1 MAGSAGFTVLAG
13 PQTYKDTL
21 LELCGGSTQGGLRRA
36 RRFWRGAPN
45 QQGEV
50 PGVRWRQHTGRASP
64 SSPFYSGPQA
74 SKDKFLELGGGS
86 TQGVVLATN
95 LQRQVPRVRW
105 RQHTGAVSATLTVL
119 AGVGVAQCHPS
130 LGFALAAVTLTSP
143 ACFCAAWQAVGE
155 GGAPWRAVVQ
165 AARIGAWTGKR
176 HASAA
181 YTDIGRSRKRRA
193 ATNPGHAFAA
203 RRCACHAATSTRSW
217 PIWRS
222 AWRCCSRQKE
232 AISPREACE
241 HHLRCGRSCQRRC
254 WHRCDMLRLAG
265 ARGSLA
271 WAVGDCPAAAAV
283 LQLAQPSCVP

>member
-21 LELCGGSTQGGLRRA
+21 LELCGVSTQGGLRRA

-130 LGFALAAVTLTSP
+130 LGFALAAVTLAMPPLSGLCPGRRHTDI
-143 ACFCAAWQAVGE
+143 ARMLLRCAAGGRGRRCAVARSG
-155 GGAPWRAVVQ
+155 PSCTDWRLD
-165 AARIGAWTGKR
+165 WET
-176 HASAA
+176 
-181 YTDIGRSRKRRA
+181 SRKRRL
-193 ATNPGHAFAA
+193 H
-203 RRCACHAATSTRSW
+203 
-217 PIWRS
+217 
-222 AWRCCSRQKE
+222 
-232 AISPREACE
+232 
-241 HHLRCGRSCQRRC
+241 
-254 WHRCDMLRLAG
+254 
-265 ARGSLA
+265 
-271 WAVGDCPAAAAV
+271 
-283 LQLAQPSCVP
+283 

>member
-1 MAGSAGFTVLAG
+1 MAAAHREWSE
-13 PQTYKDTL
+13 PQT
-21 LELCGGSTQGGLRRA
+21 S
-36 RRFWRGAPN
+36 N
-45 QQGEV
+45 
-50 PGVRWRQHTGRASP
+50 
-64 SSPFYSGPQA
+64 
-74 SKDKFLELGGGS
+74 DKFLEFGGVN
-86 TQGVVLATN
+86 TQGRCPPHSPYWLGLGLRNATP
-95 LQRQVPRVRW
+95 LWALPW
-105 RQHTGAVSATLTVL
+105 PPSHW
-119 AGVGVAQCHPS
+119 QCHPS

-165 AARIGAWTGKR
+165 AARIGAWTGKC